1 MRHIKKSWSYS
12 MSNVISASHLTL
24 AYDNGTKEIIKDATF
39 SIKKGEF
46 VFITGPSGSGK
57 STLLKA
63 LYGQIKAS
71 EGNLVIG
78 GLDLATARK
87 SKLQELR
94 THMGIIFQDY
104 KLVNEWTVAKNVVL
118 PLMIAGYSVDVQNTQ
133 AQRLLKH
140 VKLSEHAEKY
150 PLELSGGE
158 QQRVGVA
165 RALAKNPVVILAD
178 EPTGNLDDYS
188 SNVIWD
194 LMENACQQLDTTVLV
209 VTHKIP
215 SIFSLPYR
223 HFIIE
228 NKGVYE
234 VH

>member
-1 MRHIKKSWSYS
+1 
-12 MSNVISASHLTL
+12 MSNVISAKNLTL
-24 AYDNGTKEIIKDATF
+24 AYENGKKEIIKNASF

-63 LYGQIKAS
+63 LYGALKPKDGSVIVG
-71 EGNLVIG
+71 GN
-78 GLDLATARK
+78 DLAHIK
-87 SKLQELR
+87 PSKLQELR
-94 THMGIIFQDY
+94 THLGIIFQDY
-104 KLVNEWTVAKNVVL
+104 RLINEWSVEKNVVL
-118 PLMIAGYSVDVQNTQ
+118 PLMIAGYSLDVQKAQ

-140 VKLSEHAEKY
+140 VKLSEHAHKF

-165 RALAKNPVVILAD
+165 RALSKNPVVILAD

-215 SIFSLPYR
+215 TIFSLPYR

-228 NKGVYE
+228 SGGVYE
-234 VH
+234 VR

>member
-1 MRHIKKSWSYS
+1 
-12 MSNVISASHLTL
+12 MSNVIRASNLTL
-24 AYDNGTKEIIKDATF
+24 AYDNKVIINDANF

-57 STLLKA
+57 STLLKS
-63 LYGQIKAS
+63 LYGQLKPS
-71 EGNLVIG
+71 EGSLVVG
-78 GLDLATARK
+78 GLDLANIRQK
-87 SKLQELR
+87 KLQELR

-104 KLVNEWTVAKNVVL
+104 KLVNEWSVSKNVVL
-118 PLMIAGYSVDVQNTQ
+118 PLMIAGYSTEVQETQ
-133 AQRLLKH
+133 ARRLLSH
-140 VKLSEHAEKY
+140 VKLTDHADKY

-215 SIFSLPYR
+215 TIFSLPYR

-228 NKGVYE
+228 SKGVYE

>member
-1 MRHIKKSWSYS
+1 
-12 MSNVISASHLTL
+12 MSNVIQASNLTL
-24 AYDNGTKEIIKDATF
+24 AYDDGEKEIIKDANF

-57 STLLKA
+57 STLLKS
-63 LYGQIKAS
+63 LYGQLKPSAGS
-71 EGNLVIG
+71 LVVGGNDLSNIG
-78 GLDLATARK
+78 RK
-87 SKLQELR
+87 KLQELR

-104 KLVNEWTVAKNVVL
+104 KLVNEWTVSKNVVL
-118 PLMIAGYSVDVQNTQ
+118 PLMIAGYSSEIQETQ
-133 AQRLLKH
+133 ARRLLKH
-140 VKLSEHAEKY
+140 VKLSEYGDRY

-165 RALAKNPVVILAD
+165 RALSKNPVVILAD

-215 SIFSLPYR
+215 TIFSLPYR

-228 NKGVYE
+228 SKCVYE

>member
-1 MRHIKKSWSYS
+1 
-12 MSNVISASHLTL
+12 MSNIIQATNLTL
-24 AYDNGTKEIIKDATF
+24 AYDNGTSEIIKEANFT
-39 SIKKGEF
+39 IKKGEF

-63 LYGQIKAS
+63 LYGELKPLH
-71 EGNLVIG
+71 GNLVVG
-78 GLDLATARK
+78 GNDLSTIRRA
-87 SKLQELR
+87 KLQELR
-94 THMGIIFQDY
+94 THLGMIFQDY
-104 KLVNEWTVAKNVVL
+104 QLVNEWTVEKNVVL
-118 PLMIAGYSVDVQNTQ
+118 PLMIAGYSHEVQATQ
-133 AQRLLKH
+133 ARRLLKH
-140 VKLSEHAEKY
+140 VKLAEYAHRY

-165 RALAKNPVVILAD
+165 RALSKNPVVILAD

-215 SIFSLPYR
+215 TIFSLPYR

-228 NKGVYE
+228 GRGVYE

>member
-1 MRHIKKSWSYS
+1 
-12 MSNVISASHLTL
+12 MSNVITASHLSL
-24 AYDNGTKEIIKDATF
+24 SYDNGETEVIKDASF

-57 STLLKA
+57 STLLKSF
-63 LYGQIKAS
+63 YGQLKAS
-71 EGNLVIG
+71 EGNLVVG
-78 GLDLATARK
+78 GVELVTASK
-87 SKLQELR
+87 SKLQDLR
-94 THMGIIFQDY
+94 THLGIIFQDY
-104 KLVNEWTVAKNVVL
+104 KLVNEWTVNKNVVL
-118 PLMIAGYSVDVQNTQ
+118 PLMIAGYPTEIQDVQ
-133 AQRLLKH
+133 AKRLLKH
-140 VKLSEHAEKY
+140 VKLSEHGDKY

-165 RALAKNPVVILAD
+165 RALSKNPVVILAD

-194 LMENACQQLDTTVLV
+194 LMENACQQLETTVLV

-228 NKGVYE
+228 SKGVYE

>member
-1 MRHIKKSWSYS
+1 
-12 MSNVISASHLTL
+12 MSNVIQATNLTL
-24 AYDNGTKEIIKDATF
+24 AYDNGTKEIIKDANF
-39 SIKKGEF
+39 AIKKGEF

-63 LYGQIKAS
+63 LYGQLKPR
-71 EGNLVIG
+71 EGNLIVG
-78 GLDLATARK
+78 GHNLSNIRRK
-87 SKLQELR
+87 KLQELR
-94 THMGIIFQDY
+94 THMGMIFQDY

-118 PLMIAGYSVDVQNTQ
+118 PLMIAGYSNEVQDTQ
-133 AQRLLKH
+133 ARRLLKH
-140 VKLSEHAEKY
+140 VKLPEYADKY

-165 RALAKNPVVILAD
+165 RALSKNPVVILAD

-215 SIFSLPYR
+215 TIFSLPYR

-228 NKGVYE
+228 NRGVYE

>member
-1 MRHIKKSWSYS
+1 
-12 MSNVISASHLTL
+12 MSNVIRASHLTL
-24 AYDNGTKEIIKDATF
+24 SYNNGEKEIIKDANFT
-39 SIKKGEF
+39 IKKGEF

-57 STLLKA
+57 STLLKS
-63 LYGQIKAS
+63 LYGALKPS
-71 EGNLVIG
+71 SGNLMVG
-78 GLDLATARK
+78 GHNLANITPG
-87 SKLQELR
+87 KLQELR
-94 THMGIIFQDY
+94 THLGIIFQDY

-118 PLMIAGYSVDVQNTQ
+118 PLMIAGYSRDVQQTQ
-133 AQRLLKH
+133 AQRLLHH
-140 VKLSEHAEKY
+140 VKLPEYGERY

-165 RALAKNPVVILAD
+165 RALSKNPVVILAD

-215 SIFSLPYR
+215 TIFSLPYR

-228 NKGVYE
+228 SKGVYE

>member
-1 MRHIKKSWSYS
+1 
-12 MSNVISASHLTL
+12 MSNVIQASHLTL
-24 AYDNGTKEIIKDATF
+24 AYDRGSKEIIKNANF
-39 SIKKGEF
+39 RIKKGDF

-63 LYGQIKAS
+63 LYGQLKAS
-71 EGNLVIG
+71 EGQIMVG
-78 GLDLATARK
+78 GLDLSKIKTN
-87 SKLQELR
+87 KLQELR

-118 PLMIAGYSVDVQNTQ
+118 PLMIAGYSTDIQEVQ
-133 AQRLLKH
+133 AKRLLKH
-140 VKLSEHAEKY
+140 VKLSEYENRY

-178 EPTGNLDDYS
+178 EPTGNLDEYS

-215 SIFSLPYR
+215 TIFSLPYR
-223 HFIIE
+223 HFTIE
-228 NKGVYE
+228 SKGIYE

>member
-1 MRHIKKSWSYS
+1 
-12 MSNVISASHLTL
+12 MSNVIRASNLTL
-24 AYDNGTKEIIKDATF
+24 AYDNKVIINDANF

-63 LYGQIKAS
+63 LYGQIKPS
-71 EGNLVIG
+71 EGSLVVG
-78 GLDLATARK
+78 GLDLANIRQK
-87 SKLQELR
+87 KLQELR

-104 KLVNEWTVAKNVVL
+104 KLVNEWSVSKNVVL
-118 PLMIAGYSVDVQNTQ
+118 PLMIAGYSTEVQETQ
-133 AQRLLKH
+133 ARRLLSH
-140 VKLSEHAEKY
+140 VKLSDHADKY

-215 SIFSLPYR
+215 TIFSLPYR

-228 NKGVYE
+228 SKGVYE

>member
-1 MRHIKKSWSYS
+1 
-12 MSNVISASHLTL
+12 MSNVINASHLTL
-24 AYDNGTKEIIKDATF
+24 AYGNGEKEIT
-39 SIKKGEF
+39 IKKGEF

-63 LYGQIKAS
+63 LYGQIRPS
-71 EGNLVIG
+71 EGSLVVG
-78 GLDLATARK
+78 GLDLATARQ

-104 KLVNEWTVAKNVVL
+104 RLVNEWSVAKNVVL
-118 PLMIAGYSVDVQNTQ
+118 PLMIAGYSVDLQNTQ
-133 AQRLLKH
+133 AHRLLKH
-140 VKLSEHAEKY
+140 VKLAEHADKF
-150 PLELSGGE
+150 PFELSGGE

-194 LMENACQQLDTTVLV
+194 LMENACQQLETTVLV

-215 SIFSLPYR
+215 TIFSLPYR
-223 HFIIE
+223 HLIIE
-228 NKGVYE
+228 SKGVYE

>member
-1 MRHIKKSWSYS
+1 
-12 MSNVISASHLTL
+12 MSNVIQASNLTL
-24 AYDNGTKEIIKDATF
+24 SYDNGEKEIIKDANF

-57 STLLKA
+57 STLLKS
-63 LYGQIKAS
+63 LYGQLKPSAGS
-71 EGNLVIG
+71 LVVG
-78 GLDLATARK
+78 GLDLSSIGQR
-87 SKLQELR
+87 KLQELR

-104 KLVNEWTVAKNVVL
+104 KLVNEWTVGKNVVL
-118 PLMIAGYSVDVQNTQ
+118 PLMIAGYSTEIQETQ
-133 AQRLLKH
+133 ARRLLKH
-140 VKLSEHAEKY
+140 VKLSEYTDKY

-215 SIFSLPYR
+215 TIFSLPYR

-228 NKGVYE
+228 SKGVYE

>member
-1 MRHIKKSWSYS
+1 
-12 MSNVISASHLTL
+12 MSNVISASNLTL
-24 AYDNGTKEIIKDATF
+24 AYENGAKEIIKDANF
-39 SIKKGEF
+39 NIKKGEF

-63 LYGQIKAS
+63 LYGQLKPRR
-71 EGNLVIG
+71 GHLVIG
-78 GLDLATARK
+78 GMDLSNIRPK
-87 SKLQELR
+87 KLQELR
-94 THMGIIFQDY
+94 THLGIIFQDY
-104 KLVNEWTVAKNVVL
+104 RLVNEWTVSKNVVL
-118 PLMIAGYSVDVQNTQ
+118 PLMIAGYSVDVQETQ
-133 AQRLLKH
+133 AHRLLKH
-140 VKLSEHAEKY
+140 VKLSEHADKY
-150 PLELSGGE
+150 PMELSGGE

-194 LMENACQQLDTTVLV
+194 LMENACQQLETTVLV

-215 SIFSLPYR
+215 TIFSLPYR

-228 NKGVYE
+228 SKGVYE

>member
-1 MRHIKKSWSYS
+1 
-12 MSNVISASHLTL
+12 MSNVINASNLTL
-24 AYDNGTKEIIKDATF
+24 SYDNGKNEVIKDASFTV
-39 SIKKGEF
+39 KKGEF

-57 STLLKA
+57 STLLKS
-63 LYGQIKAS
+63 LYGRIKPTS
-71 EGNLVIG
+71 GNLVVG
-78 GLDLATARK
+78 GIDLAHVKA

-94 THMGIIFQDY
+94 THMGIIFQDF
-104 KLVNEWTVAKNVVL
+104 KLVNEWSVAKNVVL
-118 PLMIAGYSVDVQNTQ
+118 PLMIAGYSIDVQNTQ
-133 AQRLLKH
+133 AHRLLKH
-140 VKLSEHAEKY
+140 VKLTEHAEKY

-165 RALAKNPVVILAD
+165 RALAKNPVLILAD

-194 LMENACQQLDTTVLV
+194 LMENACQQLETTVLV

-215 SIFSLPYR
+215 QVFSLPYR

-228 NKGVYE
+228 GKGVYE

>member
-1 MRHIKKSWSYS
+1 
-12 MSNVISASHLTL
+12 MSNVITASNLSL
-24 AYDNGTKEIIKDATF
+24 SYNNGKDHVIKDANF

-57 STLLKA
+57 STLLKSF
-63 LYGQIKAS
+63 YGQLKAS
-71 EGNLVIG
+71 EGNLVVG
-78 GLDLATARK
+78 GVDLATA
-87 SKLQELR
+87 STDKLQELR
-94 THMGIIFQDY
+94 THLGIIFQDY
-104 KLVNEWTVAKNVVL
+104 RLVNEWTVSKNVVL
-118 PLMIAGYSVDVQNTQ
+118 PLMIAGYPTDIQEVQ
-133 AQRLLKH
+133 AKRLLKH
-140 VKLSEHAEKY
+140 VKLTEHEKKY
-150 PLELSGGE
+150 PFELSGGE

-165 RALAKNPVVILAD
+165 RALSKNPVVILAD
-178 EPTGNLDDYS
+178 EPTGNLDEYS

-194 LMENACQQLDTTVLV
+194 LMENACEQLDTTVLV

-228 NKGVYE
+228 SKGVYE

>member
-1 MRHIKKSWSYS
+1 
-12 MSNVISASHLTL
+12 MSNVIQASQLTL
-24 AYDNGTKEIIKDATF
+24 AYDGGEKEIIKDANF

-57 STLLKA
+57 STLLKS
-63 LYGQIKAS
+63 LYGQLEPTSGSLIVG
-71 EGNLVIG
+71 GN
-78 GLDLATARK
+78 DLANIRRK
-87 SKLQELR
+87 KLQELR

-104 KLVNEWTVAKNVVL
+104 KLVNEWTVSKNVVL
-118 PLMIAGYSVDVQNTQ
+118 PLMIAGYSSEIQETQ
-133 AQRLLKH
+133 VKRLLKH
-140 VKLSEHAEKY
+140 VKLSEHGDKY

-165 RALAKNPVVILAD
+165 RALSKNPVVILAD

-215 SIFSLPYR
+215 TIFSLPYR

-228 NKGVYE
+228 SKGVYE

>member
-1 MRHIKKSWSYS
+1 
-12 MSNVISASHLTL
+12 MSNVIHASNLTL
-24 AYDNGTKEIIKDATF
+24 AYDEGRKEIIKNANF
-39 SIKKGEF
+39 SIRKGEF

-63 LYGQIKAS
+63 LYGALKPKQ
-71 EGNLVIG
+71 GNLVVG
-78 GLDLATARK
+78 GINLSTASK
-87 SKLQELR
+87 DKLQELR
-94 THMGIIFQDY
+94 THMGIVFQDY
-104 KLVNEWTVAKNVVL
+104 KLVNEWTVAKNVIL
-118 PLMIAGYSVDVQNTQ
+118 PLMIAGYSTDVQNTQ

-140 VKLSEHAEKY
+140 VKLSEHANKY
-150 PLELSGGE
+150 PIELSGGE

-165 RALAKNPVVILAD
+165 RALSKNPVVILAD

-194 LMENACQQLDTTVLV
+194 LMENACQQLETTVLV

-215 SIFSLPYR
+215 TIFSLPYR

-228 NKGVYE
+228 SKGIYE

>member
-1 MRHIKKSWSYS
+1 
-12 MSNVISASHLTL
+12 MSNVISAQNLTL
-24 AYDNGTKEIIKDATF
+24 AYDNGRKEIIQNASF
-39 SIKKGEF
+39 NIRKGDF

-63 LYGQIKAS
+63 LYGQLRPKS
-71 EGNLVIG
+71 GDLVVG
-78 GLDLATARK
+78 GVDLTRVRPK
-87 SKLQELR
+87 KLQELR
-94 THMGIIFQDY
+94 THLGIIFQDY
-104 KLVNEWTVAKNVVL
+104 KLINEWTVAKNVVL
-118 PLMIAGYSVDVQNTQ
+118 PLMIAGYSLDVQQTQ
-133 AQRLLKH
+133 AHRLLKH
-140 VKLSEHAEKY
+140 VKLSEHADKY

-165 RALAKNPVVILAD
+165 RALSKNPVVILAD

-194 LMENACQQLDTTVLV
+194 LMENACQQLETTVLV

-215 SIFSLPYR
+215 TIFSLPYR

-228 NKGVYE
+228 SKGVYE

>member
-1 MRHIKKSWSYS
+1 
-12 MSNVISASHLTL
+12 MSNVINASNLTL
-24 AYDNGTKEIIKDATF
+24 TYDNGRKEVITDVNFTV
-39 SIKKGEF
+39 KKGEF

-57 STLLKA
+57 STLLKS
-63 LYGQIKAS
+63 LYGRIRPTS
-71 EGNLVIG
+71 GNLVVG
-78 GLDLATARK
+78 GVDLAHVK
-87 SKLQELR
+87 PSKLQELR
-94 THMGIIFQDY
+94 THMGIIFQDF

-118 PLMIAGYSVDVQNTQ
+118 PLMIAGYSLDVQNTQ
-133 AQRLLKH
+133 AHRLLKH

-165 RALAKNPVVILAD
+165 RALAKNPVLILAD

-194 LMENACQQLDTTVLV
+194 LMENACQQLETTVLV

-215 SIFSLPYR
+215 QVFSLPYR

-228 NKGVYE
+228 GKGVYE

>member
-1 MRHIKKSWSYS
+1 
-12 MSNVISASHLTL
+12 MSNVIRANDLTL
-24 AYDNGTKEIIKDATF
+24 AYDAGKKEIIKHANF
-39 SIKKGEF
+39 SVKKGDF

-63 LYGQIKAS
+63 LYGALRPT
-71 EGNLVIG
+71 EGSLVVG
-78 GLDLATARK
+78 GIDLATVRR

-104 KLVNEWTVAKNVVL
+104 KLVNEWTVSKNVVL
-118 PLMIAGYSVDVQNTQ
+118 PLMIAGYSTDVQNTQ

-140 VKLSEHAEKY
+140 VKLSEHADKY
-150 PLELSGGE
+150 PIELSGGE

-165 RALAKNPVVILAD
+165 RALSKNPVVILAD

-194 LMENACQQLDTTVLV
+194 LMENACQQLETTVLV

-215 SIFSLPYR
+215 TIFSLPYR

-228 NKGVYE
+228 SKGVYE

>member
-1 MRHIKKSWSYS
+1 
-12 MSNVISASHLTL
+12 MSNVISAKNLTL
-24 AYDNGTKEIIKDATF
+24 AYDNGRKEIIKNASF
-39 SIKKGEF
+39 NIRKGDF

-63 LYGQIKAS
+63 LYGHLKPK
-71 EGNLVIG
+71 EGNLVVG
-78 GLDLATARK
+78 GVDLATV
-87 SKLQELR
+87 SSGKLQELR

-104 KLVNEWTVAKNVVL
+104 KLINEWTVAKNVVL
-118 PLMIAGYSVDVQNTQ
+118 PLMIAGYSIDVQNTQ
-133 AQRLLKH
+133 AYRLLKH
-140 VKLSEHAEKY
+140 VKLAEHADKY

-194 LMENACQQLDTTVLV
+194 LMENACDQLGSTVVV
-209 VTHKIP
+209 VTHRIP
-215 SIFSLPYR
+215 TMFNIPYR

-228 NKGVYE
+228 SKGIYE
-234 VH
+234 VR

>member
-1 MRHIKKSWSYS
+1 
-12 MSNVISASHLTL
+12 MSNVIHASHLTL
-24 AYDNGTKEIIKDATF
+24 AYEKGEKEIIKDANF

-63 LYGQIKAS
+63 LYGQLKPS
-71 EGNLVIG
+71 DGSLVVG
-78 GLDLATARK
+78 GLDLATVGK

-118 PLMIAGYSVDVQNTQ
+118 PLMIAGYSTEIQDTQ
-133 AQRLLKH
+133 AKRLLKH
-140 VKLSEHAEKY
+140 VKLAEHAERY

-215 SIFSLPYR
+215 TIFSLPYR

-228 NKGVYE
+228 SKGVYE

>member
-1 MRHIKKSWSYS
+1 
-12 MSNVISASHLTL
+12 MSNVIHASNLTL
-24 AYDNGTKEIIKDATF
+24 SYDDGRKDVIKNANFT
-39 SIKKGEF
+39 IKKGEF

-57 STLLKA
+57 STLLKS
-63 LYGQIKAS
+63 LYGQLTPT
-71 EGNLVIG
+71 EGNLMVG
-78 GLDLATARK
+78 GHDLSNISH

-94 THMGIIFQDY
+94 THLGIIFQDY
-104 KLVNEWTVAKNVVL
+104 KLVNEWTVGKNVVL
-118 PLMIAGYSVDVQNTQ
+118 PLMIAGYSGNVQETQ
-133 AQRLLKH
+133 AKRLLKH
-140 VKLSEHAEKY
+140 VKLDDYADKY

-165 RALAKNPVVILAD
+165 RALSKNPVVILAD

-194 LMENACQQLDTTVLV
+194 LMENACQQLETTVLV

-215 SIFSLPYR
+215 TIFSLPYR

-228 NKGVYE
+228 SKGVYE

>member
-1 MRHIKKSWSYS
+1 
-12 MSNVISASHLTL
+12 MSNVISASNLTL
-24 AYDNGTKEIIKDATF
+24 AYEGGEEEVIKDAKF
-39 SIKKGEF
+39 NIKKGEF

-63 LYGQIKAS
+63 LYGHMKPIKGS
-71 EGNLVIG
+71 LVVG
-78 GLDLATARK
+78 GLDIANVRQG
-87 SKLQELR
+87 KLQELR

-118 PLMIAGYSVDVQNTQ
+118 PLMIAGYSLDVQKTQ

-140 VKLSEHAEKY
+140 VKLSEYGDKF

-194 LMENACQQLDTTVLV
+194 LMENACQQLETTVLV

>member
-1 MRHIKKSWSYS
+1 
-12 MSNVISASHLTL
+12 MSNVIHASHLTL
-24 AYDNGTKEIIKDATF
+24 TYGNEGKEVIKDANF

-63 LYGQIKAS
+63 LYGKLRPS
-71 EGNLVIG
+71 EGNLVVG
-78 GLDLATARK
+78 GLDLANVSQR
-87 SKLQELR
+87 KLQELR

-104 KLVNEWTVAKNVVL
+104 KLVNEWTVKKNVVL
-118 PLMIAGYSVDVQNTQ
+118 PLMIAGYDSEIQDTQ
-133 AQRLLKH
+133 ARRLLKH
-140 VKLSEHAEKY
+140 VKLPEYADKY

-215 SIFSLPYR
+215 TIFSLPYR

-228 NKGVYE
+228 SKGVYE

>member
-1 MRHIKKSWSYS
+1 
-12 MSNVISASHLTL
+12 MSNVIHASHLSLT
-24 AYDNGTKEIIKDATF
+24 YGKSGKEVIKDANF

-63 LYGQIKAS
+63 LYGKLKPS
-71 EGNLVIG
+71 KGNLVVG
-78 GLDLATARK
+78 GQNLSNIRQG
-87 SKLQELR
+87 KLQELR

-104 KLVNEWTVAKNVVL
+104 KLVNEWTVKKNVIL
-118 PLMIAGYSVDVQNTQ
+118 PLMIAGYPTEIQETQ
-133 AQRLLKH
+133 AYRLLKH
-140 VKLSEHAEKY
+140 VKLAEYADKY

-165 RALAKNPVVILAD
+165 RALSKNPVVILAD

-215 SIFSLPYR
+215 TVFSLPYR

-228 NKGVYE
+228 SKGVYE

>member
-1 MRHIKKSWSYS
+1 
-12 MSNVISASHLTL
+12 MSNVISVSHLTL
-24 AYDNGTKEIIKDATF
+24 AYDDGAKEIIKDVNF
-39 SIKKGEF
+39 NIKKGEF

-63 LYGQIKAS
+63 MYGQIKPT
-71 EGNLVIG
+71 EGSLLVG
-78 GLDLATARK
+78 GLDLASARK
-87 SKLQELR
+87 GKLQELR

-104 KLVNEWTVAKNVVL
+104 KLVNEWTVSKNVVL
-118 PLMIAGYSVDVQNTQ
+118 PLMIAGYSIDVQNTQ
-133 AQRLLKH
+133 SQRLLKH
-140 VKLSEHAEKY
+140 VKLSEHGDKY

-215 SIFSLPYR
+215 AIFSLPYR

>member
-1 MRHIKKSWSYS
+1 
-12 MSNVISASHLTL
+12 MSNVIHASHLSLTYGN
-24 AYDNGTKEIIKDATF
+24 AGKEVIKDANF

-63 LYGQIKAS
+63 LYGKLKPS
-71 EGNLVIG
+71 EGTLVVGGQNLANI
-78 GLDLATARK
+78 RPR
-87 SKLQELR
+87 KLQELR

-104 KLVNEWTVAKNVVL
+104 KLVNEWTVKKNVVL
-118 PLMIAGYSVDVQNTQ
+118 PLMIAGYPTEIQETQ
-133 AQRLLKH
+133 AYRLLKH
-140 VKLSEHAEKY
+140 VKLAEYADKY

-165 RALAKNPVVILAD
+165 RALSKNPVVILAD

-215 SIFSLPYR
+215 TIFSLPYR

-228 NKGVYE
+228 SKGVYE